1 MTSTAVKRP
10 TPSWF
15 HLLRPLRPPLRHHW
29 RLLVLTIIFG
39 IIKFLMPLVAPF
51 IGKEVIDK
59 ILPAVA
65 AGDTAKIHTLWV
77 MIGLACGSLLCLSV
91 ATYFR
96 SVFGTKTGATIQHE
110 MRRGLFHH
118 LQRLSMDF
126 FARNYAGALASRVS
140 SDIATAAQFVDRGII
155 MMIMDTVTILV
166 LATILFL
173 TNWKLT
179 LLAMGLMG
187 LSGLVVYIFGPL
199 MRKRRREM
207 QESQSLVTGR
217 AAEYFAG
224 ISLVKASGAE
234 DDTLE
239 SFAAQSA
246 ELKDAQERISR
257 LDGLFQSLTM
267 SLVMGTQIV
276 IITVGAFMVMAT
288 PSTLTI
294 GGLMLFLFYLR
305 TIEGTVQRIVDGML
319 VLQDSMASLERI
331 DEILHITPDPP
342 EHPRAISPPLMGEV
356 VFDQV
361 TFGYNADQVVLK
373 DFSWRFR
380 AGHTYALVGPSGGG
394 KSSVC
399 RLLLRFYDPQAGTI
413 RMDGHDLKLL
423 KQEHFRSRAAIV
435 LQEPILFSTSIRAN
449 IAFAADQPT
458 QASIEQAARLAQAHD
473 FIMALPDG
481 YDTRLNE
488 RGSNLSGGQRQR
500 ISLARAL
507 MRDPCLL
514 ILDEATSALDSTT
527 ERSIQEAIDG
537 LQGSRT
543 IIVIAHRLSTVR
555 NVDEIIVI
563 DHGRIVETGTYD
575 ALCAQGGLFAQL
587 IREQDLN

>member
-1 MTSTAVKRP
+1 M
-10 TPSWF
+10 
-15 HLLRPLRPPLRHHW
+15 
-29 RLLVLTIIFG
+29 LTIIFG

-361 TFGYNADQVVLK
+361 TFGYNADRVVLK
-373 DFSWRFR
+373 DFSWRFQ
-380 AGHTYALVGPSGGG
+380 AGRTYALVGPSGGG

>member
-1 MTSTAVKRP
+1 M
-10 TPSWF
+10 
-15 HLLRPLRPPLRHHW
+15 
-29 RLLVLTIIFG
+29 
-39 IIKFLMPLVAPF
+39 
-51 IGKEVIDK
+51 
-59 ILPAVA
+59 
-65 AGDTAKIHTLWV
+65 
-77 MIGLACGSLLCLSV
+77 
-91 ATYFR
+91 
-96 SVFGTKTGATIQHE
+96 
-110 MRRGLFHH
+110 
-118 LQRLSMDF
+118 
-126 FARNYAGALASRVS
+126 
-140 SDIATAAQFVDRGII
+140 
-155 MMIMDTVTILV
+155 
-166 LATILFL
+166 
-173 TNWKLT
+173 
-179 LLAMGLMG
+179 
-187 LSGLVVYIFGPL
+187 
-199 MRKRRREM
+199 
-207 QESQSLVTGR
+207 SLVT
-217 AAEYFAG
+217 
-224 ISLVKASGAE
+224 
-234 DDTLE
+234 
-239 SFAAQSA
+239 
-246 ELKDAQERISR
+246 
-257 LDGLFQSLTM
+257 
-267 SLVMGTQIV
+267 GTQIV
-276 IITVGAFMVMAT
+276 IITVGAFMVMTT

-342 EHPRAISPPLMGEV
+342 EHPRAISPPLVGEV

-361 TFGYNADQVVLK
+361 TFGYKPDQVVLQ
-373 DFSWRFR
+373 DFSWRFK
-380 AGHTYALVGPSGGG
+380 AGRTYALVGPSGGG

-399 RLLLRFYDPQAGTI
+399 RLLLRFYDPQSGTI
-413 RMDGHDLKLL
+413 RMDGHDLKML

-458 QASIEQAARLAQAHD
+458 QASIEHAARLAQAHD
-473 FIMALPDG
+473 FIMALPEG

-563 DHGRIVETGTYD
+563 DQGRIVESGTYD
-575 ALCAQGGLFAQL
+575 ALCAQGGLFAKL